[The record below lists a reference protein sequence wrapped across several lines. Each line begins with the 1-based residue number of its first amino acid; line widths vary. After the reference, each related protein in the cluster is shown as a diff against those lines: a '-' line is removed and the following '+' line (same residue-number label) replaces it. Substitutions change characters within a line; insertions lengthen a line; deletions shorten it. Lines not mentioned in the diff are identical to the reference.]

1 MDRRTITALLL
12 VGVVILLTPR
22 LFPGKSRLLPIRA
35 KTDTALTANSP
46 VRTTEAPDPSI
57 PAAVVAVTRLPN
69 TTQQTQAADIQVA
82 GKLAEFSFRGADASL
97 MAVRL
102 DGFKNLS
109 AKDGSPAQLMTPSR
123 SLLQLQLINGNDT
136 IALNDA
142 HFAVTRSRISAET
155 EEVNFRGHLRG
166 AAIVLKYTI
175 KPDSFLIEVSG
186 TIGRSDSLNNARYVL
201 VGLPGTFR
209 SFEADSIDDHRNL
222 AYAYKP
228 AGGNAR
234 SIKFS
239 SLDPGERN
247 LEKGPFDWVVA
258 KNKYFLVG
266 ILAAEHDSLLAE
278 ISAVGGPRTGRDATE
293 AIGSVLARIEQ
304 GAFGFKVYAG
314 PQQWRRLV
322 AMGRDFEN
330 ANPYG
335 GFLQGFVQ
343 PFATIVMKI
352 LLWMRENL
360 KFSYGWVLV
369 IFGITVRIA
378 LWPLNQKGM
387 RASMRMQ
394 RIQPE
399 LNEIQKRYK
408 GDPPKLQSEMMR
420 VYKEHNMSPF
430 STFTGCLPLF
440 LPLPI
445 LFALFYVF
453 QNTIEFRGVPFL
465 WFPDISQKDP
475 FYIVPLTMGLSMFGL
490 SWIGMRNMPP
500 NPQTKMMTYILPV
513 MMTFLF
519 ANFPSGLNLYYTIQ
533 NLAALPQQWLIG
545 NERAKTGATGKS

>member
-22 LFPGKSRLLPIRA
+22 LFPGKPRTLPLQAKADTAANSATAPIR
-35 KTDTALTANSP
+35 KSP
-46 VRTTEAPDPSI
+46 DSSGLKSPPAVEKQRESERTS
-57 PAAVVAVTRLPN
+57 
-69 TTQQTQAADIQVA
+69 QVGKIHIG
-82 GKLAEFSFRGADASL
+82 GKLAEFTFSGVDASL
-97 MAVRL
+97 LTVQL
-102 DGFKNLS
+102 GGFRNLA
-109 AKDGSPAQLMTPSR
+109 AKDGSPAQLTTPDR
-123 SLLQLQLINGNDT
+123 ALLQLQLIHGSDT
-136 IALNDA
+136 ISLGDA
-142 HFAVTRSRISAET
+142 HLTVAQSRNSGEAQELRFEGTI
-155 EEVNFRGHLRG
+155 RG
-166 AAIVLKYTI
+166 APIALRYTV
-175 KPDSFLIEVSG
+175 KPDSFIVRVSG
-186 TIGRSDSLNNARYVL
+186 TVGRSDSLENVRYML
-201 VGLPGTFR
+201 VSLPRTFR
-209 SFEADSIDDHRNL
+209 SFEADSVDDHRNL
-222 AYAYKP
+222 AYAFKP
-228 AGGNAR
+228 VGGSAK
-234 SIKFS
+234 SIKFR
-239 SLDPGERN
+239 SLDPGERD

-258 KNKYFLVG
+258 KNKYFLIG
-266 ILAAEHDSLLAE
+266 ILAAEKDSLLTE
-278 ISAVGGPRTGRDATE
+278 MNAVGGPRTGREATE
-293 AIGSVLARIEQ
+293 AIGSVVARVEK
-304 GAFGFKVYAG
+304 GTFAFEIYAG

-335 GFLQGFVQ
+335 GFLQGVVQ

-369 IFGITVRIA
+369 IFGITVRVA

-387 RASMRMQ
+387 RASMKMQ

-500 NPQTKMMTYILPV
+500 NPQTKMMSYVLPV

-545 NERAKTGATGKS
+545 NERAKTGAGSKS